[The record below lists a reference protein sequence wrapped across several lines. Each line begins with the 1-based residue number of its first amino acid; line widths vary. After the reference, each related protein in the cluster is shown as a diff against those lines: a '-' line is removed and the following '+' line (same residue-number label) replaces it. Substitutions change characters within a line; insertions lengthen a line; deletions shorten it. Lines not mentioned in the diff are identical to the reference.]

1 MARFRSR
8 SAAARG
14 GGASF
19 NDMASY
25 ITDTSDLTNPTE
37 FGFLHSNDDDDD
49 DDDERDEEEEYDTGD
64 AVSFLDS
71 ATSALTGF
79 PGAGGISEWGFSE
92 NSMTLASERLSNISF
107 DMDMNGSVEASLAGD
122 IEVEVA
128 TSSSNSAMQ
137 RNAKKNRMPL
147 VVIPPGKEM
156 QKHRSSK
163 SNNTHRDASSVVSEQ
178 SSASKKRAPVPPLRD
193 PNLEDKE
200 EDQMW
205 EEDCNYDINPTLMF
219 LVLESHEW
227 KEAISLLDGKGL
239 ENKGNVWNLGQLFGG
254 NRNQVIAEDLA
265 KKRKKELR
273 SQARTWIVR
282 RERNGVLR
290 WRMLPLHAAMAF
302 NAPFEV
308 ILRLYHLYPGA
319 VRCRNDEGMLPLHQC
334 FKHGN
339 EDKVLELLLD
349 VFPEALDVVDDK
361 GRVPLG
367 CTPTNGSDNERRSNI
382 LKLFSNFQV
391 EKALKEMNIGGT
403 GANDNSAENRT
414 IGNGTANAARNEEGT
429 ILGAAPRYTTNT
441 DYNQVTFNSIKSY
454 PAKKKQEFV
463 PVSTMKQGVEEDANT
478 DPDRY
483 SLLDNGENICL
494 NGRRMGKGLLT
505 IPEDD
510 ILSPKK
516 NEVRMELLAL
526 GDKNKAKRKGLKKL
540 FGKKM
545 VEV

>member
-1 MARFRSR
+1 
-8 SAAARG
+8 
-14 GGASF
+14 
-19 NDMASY
+19 
-25 ITDTSDLTNPTE
+25 
-37 FGFLHSNDDDDD
+37 
-49 DDDERDEEEEYDTGD
+49 
-64 AVSFLDS
+64 
-71 ATSALTGF
+71 
-79 PGAGGISEWGFSE
+79 
-92 NSMTLASERLSNISF
+92 
-107 DMDMNGSVEASLAGD
+107 
-122 IEVEVA
+122 
-128 TSSSNSAMQ
+128 
-137 RNAKKNRMPL
+137 
-147 VVIPPGKEM
+147 
-156 QKHRSSK
+156 
-163 SNNTHRDASSVVSEQ
+163 
-178 SSASKKRAPVPPLRD
+178 
-193 PNLEDKE
+193 
-200 EDQMW
+200 
-205 EEDCNYDINPTLMF
+205 
-219 LVLESHEW
+219 
-227 KEAISLLDGKGL
+227 
-239 ENKGNVWNLGQLFGG
+239 
-254 NRNQVIAEDLA
+254 
-265 KKRKKELR
+265 
-273 SQARTWIVR
+273 
-282 RERNGVLR
+282 
-290 WRMLPLHAAMAF
+290 
-302 NAPFEV
+302 
-308 ILRLYHLYPGA
+308 LRLYHLYPGA